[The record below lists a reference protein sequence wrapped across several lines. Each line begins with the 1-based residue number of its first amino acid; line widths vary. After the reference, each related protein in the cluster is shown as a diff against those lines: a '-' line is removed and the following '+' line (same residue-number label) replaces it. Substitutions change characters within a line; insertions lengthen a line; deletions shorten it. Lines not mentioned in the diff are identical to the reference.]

1 MIFHRLVRCIIYKKL
16 KKTIIM
22 NITAIEV
29 NVIPKTNI
37 GIIKFKGRIM
47 VWQNLI
53 DQYCYLPGF

>member
-1 MIFHRLVRCIIYKKL
+1 
-16 KKTIIM
+16 M